1 VKSPNGAAPSPTEP
15 TCYFDMNLHADHS
28 LRVVVDGTDVQAG
41 RTGECPLEQREVPA
55 PSRITLRSFE
65 AGESMTHDGAKLL
78 EILVVRGQL
87 SLNGE
92 ALGPASYVRLS
103 PGVSVTF
110 TSTEASMVYLNER
123 TPSEPEA
130 DSYALRGA
138 DLDWR
143 QGMVPGL
150 KVTSLHQGLTKHT
163 ALVRWAPETRFN
175 PHTHVGGEE
184 ILVLEGVFRDEHG
197 SYPAGTWIRSPHMS
211 NHRPFTGP
219 EGATILVKV
228 GHLDVA

>member
-1 VKSPNGAAPSPTEP
+1 
-15 TCYFDMNLHADHS
+15 M
-28 LRVVVDGTDVQAG
+28 
-41 RTGECPLEQREVPA
+41 LEV
-55 PSRITLRSFE
+55 
-65 AGESMTHDGAKLL
+65 
-78 EILVVRGQL
+78 LVVRGL
-87 SLNGE
+87 VKVNGE
-92 ALGPASYVRLS
+92 DLGPASYARLA
-103 PGVSVTF
+103 PGVSAAF
-110 TSTEASMVYLNER
+110 TAVEASMVYLNER
-123 TPSEPEA
+123 TPSEPET

-143 QGMVPGL
+143 QGMVQGL
-150 KVTSLHQGLTKHT
+150 KVTSLHQGLIKHT

-211 NHRPFTGP
+211 HHRPFTGP

>member
-1 VKSPNGAAPSPTEP
+1 MTH
-15 TCYFDMNLHADHS
+15 HADHS
-28 LRVVVDGTDVQAG
+28 LRIVVDATDLYAGQAG
-41 RTGECPLEQREVPA
+41 ERPLEQRAVPTD
-55 PSRITLRSFE
+55 SRITLRSLE
-65 AGESMTHDGAKLL
+65 AGESMTHDGGKLL
-78 EILVVRGQL
+78 EVLVVRGLL

-92 ALGPASYVRLS
+92 ALGPASYARLA
-103 PGVSVTF
+103 PGVAATF
-110 TSTEASMVYLNER
+110 TSTEASMVYLNDR
-123 TPSEPEA
+123 TPTEPEK
-130 DSYALRGA
+130 DSYALRG
-138 DLDWR
+138 DKLDWR

-184 ILVLEGVFRDEHG
+184 ILVLEGIFRDEHG

>member
-1 VKSPNGAAPSPTEP
+1 
-15 TCYFDMNLHADHS
+15 MNLNSDHG
-28 LRVVVDGTDVQAG
+28 RRIVVEAHELLAAG
-41 RTGECPLEQREVPA
+41 
-55 PSRITLRSFE
+55 
-65 AGESMTHDGAKLL
+65 AGERLL
-78 EILVVRGQL
+78 ETRAAKEQGRIRLLALRAGETWPHEGERLLELLVVRGSVAL
-87 SLNGE
+87 DGLD
-92 ALGPASYVRLS
+92 LGPSSYARLA
-103 PGVSVTF
+103 PGLSATLR
-110 TSTEASMVYLNER
+110 SENGCLLYLNER
-123 TPSEPEA
+123 NPADPA
-130 DSYALRGA
+130 NDSYAVAGSKLE
-138 DLDWR
+138 WR

-150 KVTSLHQGLTKHT
+150 KVASLHQDLTRHT

-197 SYPAGTWIRSPHMS
+197 EYPAGTWIRSPHLS

>member
-1 VKSPNGAAPSPTEP
+1 
-15 TCYFDMNLHADHS
+15 MNLHADHS

-65 AGESMTHDGAKLL
+65 VGESMTHDGAKLL

-123 TPSEPEA
+123 TPTEPEK
-130 DSYALRGA
+130 DSFAIRGKE
-138 DLDWR
+138 LDWR

-211 NHRPFTGP
+211 HHRPFTGP

>member
-1 VKSPNGAAPSPTEP
+1 MAQSVGRLKPPFH
-15 TCYFDMNLHADHS
+15 FDMTLHSDHS
-28 LRVVVDGTDVQAG
+28 LRIVVDATDLYAGQAG
-41 RTGECPLEQREVPA
+41 GRPLEQRATPA
-55 PSRITLRSFE
+55 ESRITLRSLK
-65 AGESMTHDGAKLL
+65 AGEPMTHDGVKLL
-78 EILVVRGQL
+78 EVLVVRGL
-87 SLNGE
+87 LNLNGE
-92 ALGPASYVRLS
+92 ALGPASYVRLA
-103 PGVSVTF
+103 PGVSVTL
-110 TSTEASMVYLNER
+110 TATEASLVYLNER
-123 TPSEPEA
+123 TPTEPET
-130 DSYALRGA
+130 DSYALRG
-138 DLDWR
+138 DSLDWR

-197 SYPAGTWIRSPHMS
+197 SYPAGTWIRSPHLS

>member
-1 VKSPNGAAPSPTEP
+1 MTHHS
-15 TCYFDMNLHADHS
+15 DHS
-28 LRVVVDGTDVQAG
+28 LRIVVDATDLYAGQAG
-41 RTGECPLEQREVPA
+41 ERPLEQRDVPDD
-55 PSRITLRSFE
+55 SRITLRSLK
-65 AGESMTHDGAKLL
+65 AGESMTHDGVKLL
-78 EILVVRGQL
+78 EVLVVRGRVR
-87 SLNGE
+87 LNGE
-92 ALGPASYVRLS
+92 DLGPTSYARLA
-103 PGVSVTF
+103 PGVSATF

-123 TPSEPEA
+123 TPTEPEA
-130 DSYALRGA
+130 DSFALRG
-138 DLDWR
+138 DSLDWR

-219 EGATILVKV
+219 EGATILVKI

>member
-1 VKSPNGAAPSPTEP
+1 MT
-15 TCYFDMNLHADHS
+15 LHSDHS
-28 LRVVVDGTDVQAG
+28 LRVVVDATDLYAG
-41 RTGECPLEQREVPA
+41 QTGERPLEQRVAPA
-55 PSRITLRSFE
+55 ESQITLRSLK
-65 AGESMTHDGAKLL
+65 AGESMTHDGGKLL
-78 EILVVRGQL
+78 EVLVVRGLL

-92 ALGPASYVRLS
+92 ALGPASYARLA
-103 PGVSVTF
+103 PGVSATF

-123 TPSEPEA
+123 TPTEPEK
-130 DSYALRGA
+130 DSYALRG
-138 DLDWR
+138 DTLDWR

>member
-1 VKSPNGAAPSPTEP
+1 MT
-15 TCYFDMNLHADHS
+15 LHSDHS
-28 LRVVVDGTDVQAG
+28 LRIVVDATDLYAG
-41 RTGECPLEQREVPA
+41 QPGEHALEQHDAPA
-55 PSRITLRSFE
+55 ESRITLRSLKS
-65 AGESMTHDGAKLL
+65 GESVTHDGVRLL
-78 EILVVRGQL
+78 EVLVLRGCV

-92 ALGPASYVRLS
+92 ALGPASYARLA
-103 PGVSVTF
+103 PGVSATV
-110 TSTEASMVYLNER
+110 TSTEASVVYLNER
-123 TPSEPEA
+123 TPTEPEK

-228 GHLDVA
+228 GHLDVT

>member
-1 VKSPNGAAPSPTEP
+1 
-15 TCYFDMNLHADHS
+15 
-28 LRVVVDGTDVQAG
+28 
-41 RTGECPLEQREVPA
+41 
-55 PSRITLRSFE
+55 
-65 AGESMTHDGAKLL
+65 
-78 EILVVRGQL
+78 VRGQL

-92 ALGPASYVRLS
+92 VLGPASYVRLA
-103 PGVSVTF
+103 PGVSLTF
-110 TSTEASMVYLNER
+110 TAKEASLVYLNER
-123 TPSEPEA
+123 TPSEPEK
-130 DSYALRGA
+130 DSYALHG
-138 DLDWR
+138 DQLDWR

>member
-1 VKSPNGAAPSPTEP
+1 MT
-15 TCYFDMNLHADHS
+15 LHADHS
-28 LRVVVDGTDVQAG
+28 LRIVVDATDLHAG
-41 RTGECPLEQREVPA
+41 LTGERALEQRVVPA
-55 PSRITLRSFE
+55 ESRITLCSLKS
-65 AGESMTHDGAKLL
+65 GETLTHDGAKLL

-92 ALGPASYVRLS
+92 ALGPASYVRLA
-103 PGVSVTF
+103 PGVSLMF
-110 TSTEASMVYLNER
+110 TATEASLVYLNER
-123 TPSEPEA
+123 TPMEPEK
-130 DSYALRGA
+130 DSYALHG
-138 DLDWR
+138 DQLDWR

-184 ILVLEGVFRDEHG
+184 ILVLEGIFRDEHG

>member
-1 VKSPNGAAPSPTEP
+1 MP
-15 TCYFDMNLHADHS
+15 LHSDHS
-28 LRVVVDGTDVQAG
+28 LRIVVDATDLYAG
-41 RTGECPLEQREVPA
+41 QVGERPLEQRDIPTD
-55 PSRITLRSFE
+55 SRIILRSLK
-65 AGESMTHDGAKLL
+65 AGETWSHDGSRLL
-78 EILVVRGQL
+78 EVLVVRGL
-87 SLNGE
+87 VSLNGE
-92 ALGPASYVRLS
+92 TLGPSSYVRLA
-103 PGVSVTF
+103 PGAAATL
-110 TSTEASMVYLNER
+110 TSTEPSMLYLNER
-123 TPSEPEA
+123 TPTEPET

-211 NHRPFTGP
+211 NHRPFTGA

>member
-1 VKSPNGAAPSPTEP
+1 MT
-15 TCYFDMNLHADHS
+15 LHADHS
-28 LRVVVDGTDVQAG
+28 LRIVVDATDLHAG
-41 RTGECPLEQREVPA
+41 QPGERPLEQRIVPA
-55 PSRITLRSFE
+55 ASRISLRSLQ
-65 AGESMTHDGAKLL
+65 AGVSMTHDGSKLL

-123 TPSEPEA
+123 TPTEPEK
-130 DSYALRGA
+130 DSFAIRGNE
-138 DLDWR
+138 LDWR

>member
-1 VKSPNGAAPSPTEP
+1 MS
-15 TCYFDMNLHADHS
+15 LHSDHS
-28 LRVVVDGTDVQAG
+28 LRIVVDATDLQAG
-41 RTGECPLEQREVPA
+41 QPGERALEQRDA
-55 PSRITLRSFE
+55 PTESRISLRSFK
-65 AGESMTHDGAKLL
+65 AGETWSHDGKHLL
-78 EILVVRGQL
+78 EVLVVRGLL

-92 ALGPASYVRLS
+92 TLGPASYARLA
-103 PGVSVTF
+103 PGVPATF

-123 TPSEPEA
+123 APVEPEA

>member
-1 VKSPNGAAPSPTEP
+1 MP
-15 TCYFDMNLHADHS
+15 LHSDHS
-28 LRVVVDGTDVQAG
+28 LRIVVDATDLYAGQAG
-41 RTGECPLEQREVPA
+41 ERPLEQRATPTE
-55 PSRITLRSFE
+55 SRITLRSLK
-65 AGESMTHDGAKLL
+65 AGESMTHDGVQLL
-78 EILVVRGQL
+78 EMLVVRGNM

-92 ALGPASYVRLS
+92 TLGPASYARLV
-103 PGVSVTF
+103 PGVPATF

-123 TPSEPEA
+123 TPTEPEA

-211 NHRPFTGP
+211 NHRPFTGT

>member
-1 VKSPNGAAPSPTEP
+1 MT
-15 TCYFDMNLHADHS
+15 LHSDHS
-28 LRVVVDGTDVQAG
+28 IRVVVDATDLHAGQAG
-41 RTGECPLEQREVPA
+41 ERPLELRTASAE
-55 PSRITLRSFE
+55 SRITLRSLE
-65 AGESMTHDGAKLL
+65 AGATWTHDGKHLL
-78 EILVVRGQL
+78 EVLVVRGLL

-92 ALGPASYVRLS
+92 NLGSPSYVRLA
-103 PGVSVTF
+103 PGLSATF
-110 TSTEASMVYLNER
+110 TSTEASMIYLNER
-123 TPSEPEA
+123 TPTEPEKE
-130 DSYALRGA
+130 SYALRGDA
-138 DLDWR
+138 LDWR

-211 NHRPFTGP
+211 NHRPFTGA

>member
-1 VKSPNGAAPSPTEP
+1 MS
-15 TCYFDMNLHADHS
+15 LHSDHS
-28 LRVVVDGTDVQAG
+28 LRVVVDATELLAG
-41 RTGECPLEQREVPA
+41 QTGELALERRIA
-55 PSRITLRSFE
+55 PTDSRIILRSLQ
-65 AGESMTHDGAKLL
+65 AGESMTHDGGKLL
-78 EILVVRGQL
+78 EVLVVRGLL

-92 ALGPASYVRLS
+92 DLGPASYVRLA
-103 PGVSVTF
+103 PGAAATF
-110 TSTEASMVYLNER
+110 TSTEVSMVYLNER
-123 TPSEPEA
+123 TPTEPET

>member
-1 VKSPNGAAPSPTEP
+1 MTHHS
-15 TCYFDMNLHADHS
+15 DHS
-28 LRVVVDGTDVQAG
+28 LRIVVDATDLYAGQAG
-41 RTGECPLEQREVPA
+41 ERPLEQRATPTD
-55 PSRITLRSFE
+55 SRITLRSLK
-65 AGESMTHDGAKLL
+65 AGESMTHDGGKLL
-78 EILVVRGQL
+78 EVLVVRGLL

-92 ALGPASYVRLS
+92 TLGPASYARLV
-103 PGVSVTF
+103 PGVPATF

-123 TPSEPEA
+123 TPTEPEA

>member
-1 VKSPNGAAPSPTEP
+1 
-15 TCYFDMNLHADHS
+15 MNLHADHS
-28 LRVVVDGTDVQAG
+28 LRIVVDATDLYAGQAG
-41 RTGECPLEQREVPA
+41 ERPLEQRAVPTD
-55 PSRITLRSFE
+55 SRITLRSLK
-65 AGESMTHDGAKLL
+65 AGESMTHDGGKLL
-78 EILVVRGQL
+78 EVLVVQGRLQI
-87 SLNGE
+87 NGE
-92 ALGPASYVRLS
+92 DLDPLSYVRLS
-103 PGVSVTF
+103 PGMA
-110 TSTEASMVYLNER
+110 ASLQTKEGCMLYLNER
-123 TPSEPEA
+123 TPTEPET
-130 DSYALRGA
+130 DSYALHG
-138 DLDWR
+138 DSLDWR

-163 ALVRWAPETRFN
+163 ALVRWSPETRFN

-197 SYPAGTWIRSPHMS
+197 SYPAGTWIRSPHLS

>member
-1 VKSPNGAAPSPTEP
+1 MT
-15 TCYFDMNLHADHS
+15 LHSDHS
-28 LRVVVDGTDVQAG
+28 LRIVVDATDLYAG
-41 RTGECPLEQREVPA
+41 QVGERPLEQRVVPA
-55 PSRITLRSFE
+55 ESRITLRSLK
-65 AGESMTHDGAKLL
+65 AGESMSHNGGKLL
-78 EILVVRGQL
+78 EVLVVRGLL

-92 ALGPASYVRLS
+92 ALGPTSYARLA
-103 PGVSVTF
+103 PGVSATF

-123 TPSEPEA
+123 TPTEPET
-130 DSYALRGA
+130 DSYALRSNA
-138 DLDWR
+138 LDWR

>member
-1 VKSPNGAAPSPTEP
+1 MTHHS
-15 TCYFDMNLHADHS
+15 DHS
-28 LRVVVDGTDVQAG
+28 LRIVVDATDLYAG
-41 RTGECPLEQREVPA
+41 QSGERPLEQRAVPTD
-55 PSRITLRSFE
+55 SRITLRSLK
-65 AGESMTHDGAKLL
+65 AGESMTHDGVKLL
-78 EILVVRGQL
+78 EVLVVRGLL

-92 ALGPASYVRLS
+92 ALGPASYVRLA
-103 PGVSVTF
+103 PGVPATF

-123 TPSEPEA
+123 TPTEPEA
-130 DSYALRGA
+130 DSFAIRGNE
-138 DLDWR
+138 LDWR

-228 GHLDVA
+228 GHLDVP

>member
-1 VKSPNGAAPSPTEP
+1 MT
-15 TCYFDMNLHADHS
+15 LHSDHS
-28 LRVVVDGTDVQAG
+28 IRVVVDATELHAG
-41 RTGECPLEQREVPA
+41 RTGEHPLEQREAPA
-55 PSRITLRSFE
+55 DSRITLRSFE
-65 AGESMTHDGAKLL
+65 AGASWTHDGVKLL
-78 EILVVRGQL
+78 EVLVVQGRLQI
-87 SLNGE
+87 NGE
-92 ALGPASYVRLS
+92 ELNPMSYVRLS
-103 PGVSVTF
+103 PGMAVSLQTK
-110 TSTEASMVYLNER
+110 EGCMVYLNER
-123 TPSEPEA
+123 NSTELEKH
-130 DSYALRGA
+130 SYALRGEE
-138 DLDWR
+138 LDWR

-228 GHLDVA
+228 GHLMVPA

>member
-1 VKSPNGAAPSPTEP
+1 MT
-15 TCYFDMNLHADHS
+15 LHSDHS
-28 LRVVVDGTDVQAG
+28 IRVVVDATDLQ
-41 RTGECPLEQREVPA
+41 TGLVGERPLEQRDLPGM
-55 PSRITLRSFE
+55 SRITLRSFK
-65 AGESMTHDGAKLL
+65 AGETWPHDGKHLL
-78 EILVVRGQL
+78 EVLVVRGRV

-92 ALGPASYVRLS
+92 DLGPASYARLA
-103 PGVSVTF
+103 PGVPAMF
-110 TSTEASMVYLNER
+110 TSTDTSMVYLNER
-123 TPSEPEA
+123 TPTEPEK
-130 DSYALRGA
+130 DSYALRG
-138 DLDWR
+138 DSLDWR

-184 ILVLEGVFRDEHG
+184 ILVLAGVFRDEHG

>member
-1 VKSPNGAAPSPTEP
+1 MAQSAHRLKPPAH
-15 TCYFDMNLHADHS
+15 FDMTLHSDHS
-28 LRVVVDGTDVQAG
+28 LRIVVDASDLYAGQAG
-41 RTGECPLEQREVPA
+41 ERPLEQRFAPA
-55 PSRITLRSFE
+55 ENRITLRSLK
-65 AGESMTHDGAKLL
+65 AGESMTHDGGKLL
-78 EILVVRGQL
+78 EVLVVRGL
-87 SLNGE
+87 LNLNGE
-92 ALGPASYVRLS
+92 ALGPASYARLA
-103 PGVSVTF
+103 PGVSATF

-123 TPSEPEA
+123 TPTEPEK
-130 DSYALRGA
+130 DSYALRGEE
-138 DLDWR
+138 LDWR

-197 SYPAGTWIRSPHMS
+197 SYPAGSWIRSPHMS

>member
-1 VKSPNGAAPSPTEP
+1 MTHHS
-15 TCYFDMNLHADHS
+15 DHT
-28 LRVVVDGTDVQAG
+28 LRIVVDATDLYAGQAG
-41 RTGECPLEQREVPA
+41 ERALEQRAVPTD
-55 PSRITLRSFE
+55 SRITLRSLK
-65 AGESMTHDGAKLL
+65 AGESMAHDGVKLL
-78 EILVVRGQL
+78 EVLVVRGLL

-92 ALGPASYVRLS
+92 ALGPASYVRLT
-103 PGVSVTF
+103 PGVPATF

-123 TPSEPEA
+123 TPTEPEA
-130 DSYALRGA
+130 DSFALRGNS
-138 DLDWR
+138 LDWR

-184 ILVLEGVFRDEHG
+184 ILVLEGIFRDEHG

>member
-1 VKSPNGAAPSPTEP
+1 
-15 TCYFDMNLHADHS
+15 MNLHSDHS
-28 LRVVVDGTDVQAG
+28 LRIVVDATDLYSGQAG
-41 RTGECPLEQREVPA
+41 DRPLEKRAVPTD
-55 PSRITLRSFE
+55 SRITLRSLK

-123 TPSEPEA
+123 TPTEPEK
-130 DSYALRGA
+130 DSFALRGNE
-138 DLDWR
+138 LDWR

>member
-1 VKSPNGAAPSPTEP
+1 MT
-15 TCYFDMNLHADHS
+15 LHADHS
-28 LRVVVDGTDVQAG
+28 LRIVVDAIDLYAG
-41 RTGECPLEQREVPA
+41 QTGDRGLEHRIVPSE
-55 PSRITLRSFE
+55 SRITLRSLKS
-65 AGESMTHDGAKLL
+65 GETLTHDGAKLL
-78 EILVVRGQL
+78 EILVVRGL
-87 SLNGE
+87 LNLNGE
-92 ALGPASYVRLS
+92 ALGPASYVRLA

-110 TSTEASMVYLNER
+110 TATEASLVYLNER
-123 TPSEPEA
+123 TPTEPEK
-130 DSYALRGA
+130 DSYALHG
-138 DLDWR
+138 DQLDWR

-184 ILVLEGVFRDEHG
+184 ILVLEGIFRDEHG

>member
-1 VKSPNGAAPSPTEP
+1 MPFN
-15 TCYFDMNLHADHS
+15 ADHS
-28 LRVVVDGTDVQAG
+28 LRIVVDATDLHAG
-41 RTGECPLEQREVPA
+41 LTGERALEQRTA
-55 PSRITLRSFE
+55 PTESRITLRSLK
-65 AGESMTHDGAKLL
+65 AGEAWTHDGGKLL
-78 EILVVRGQL
+78 EVLVVRGHV

-92 ALGPASYVRLS
+92 TLGPASYVRLA
-103 PGVSVTF
+103 PGVPATF
-110 TSTEASMVYLNER
+110 TSTDASMVYLNER
-123 TPSEPEA
+123 TPTDPET
-130 DSYALRGA
+130 DSYALGG
-138 DLDWR
+138 DSLDWR

-184 ILVLEGVFRDEHG
+184 ILVLEGVFRDEYG

-211 NHRPFTGP
+211 NHRPYTGP

>member
-1 VKSPNGAAPSPTEP
+1 MT
-15 TCYFDMNLHADHS
+15 LHADHS
-28 LRVVVDGTDVQAG
+28 LRIVVDATDLHAG
-41 RTGECPLEQREVPA
+41 LTGERALEQRVVPA
-55 PSRITLRSFE
+55 ESRITLRSLKT
-65 AGESMTHDGAKLL
+65 GEPLTHDGAKLL

-92 ALGPASYVRLS
+92 ALGPASYVRLA
-103 PGVSVTF
+103 PGVSLMF
-110 TSTEASMVYLNER
+110 TATEASLVYLNER
-123 TPSEPEA
+123 TPMEPEK
-130 DSYALRGA
+130 DSYALHG
-138 DLDWR
+138 DQLDWR

-184 ILVLEGVFRDEHG
+184 ILVLEGIFRDEHG

>member
-1 VKSPNGAAPSPTEP
+1 
-15 TCYFDMNLHADHS
+15 MNLHADHS
-28 LRVVVDGTDVQAG
+28 LRIVVDATDLQAG
-41 RTGECPLEQREVPA
+41 RTGECPLEQRDVPA
-55 PSRITLRSFE
+55 ASRITLRSLQ
-65 AGESMTHDGAKLL
+65 AGESMTHDGSKLL

-110 TSTEASMVYLNER
+110 NSTEASMVYLNER
-123 TPSEPEA
+123 TPTEPEK
-130 DSYALRGA
+130 DSFAIRGNE
-138 DLDWR
+138 LDWR

>member
-1 VKSPNGAAPSPTEP
+1 
-15 TCYFDMNLHADHS
+15 MNLHADHS
-28 LRVVVDGTDVQAG
+28 IRIVVDATDLLAG
-41 RTGECPLEQREVPA
+41 RTGECPLEQRDIPA

-65 AGESMTHDGAKLL
+65 LGETWSHDGSKLL
-78 EILVVRGQL
+78 EVLVVRGL
-87 SLNGE
+87 VKLNGE
-92 ALGPASYVRLS
+92 DLGPASYARLA
-103 PGVSVTF
+103 PGVSATF
-110 TSTEASMVYLNER
+110 TATEASMVYLNER
-123 TPSEPEA
+123 TRSEPET

>member
-1 VKSPNGAAPSPTEP
+1 MTHHS
-15 TCYFDMNLHADHS
+15 DHS
-28 LRVVVDGTDVQAG
+28 LRIVVDATDLYAGQAG
-41 RTGECPLEQREVPA
+41 ERPLEQRDVPA
-55 PSRITLRSFE
+55 DSRITLRSLK
-65 AGESMTHDGAKLL
+65 AGESMTHDGVKLL
-78 EILVVRGQL
+78 EVLVVRGRV

-92 ALGPASYVRLS
+92 DLGPTSYARLA
-103 PGVSVTF
+103 PGVSATF

-123 TPSEPEA
+123 TPTEPEA
-130 DSYALRGA
+130 DSFALRG
-138 DLDWR
+138 DSLDWR